1 MATNLTQIY
10 ESAMPQSTAHISTP
24 MAIESQWIDYN
35 GHFNMAYY
43 GVLFDRAADQM
54 FATLGLGPDYV
65 KATNNSFFTLETHCS
80 YLREVQATDI
90 VTISSQIIDHDHK
103 RVHYVQQM
111 RLPDQTQIACI
122 LEVMVSHV
130 DLNTHKTSNF
140 PDDVKARI
148 DAMAAAHKALPV
160 PTQVGHKIGIPRKP

>member
-1 MATNLTQIY
+1 MPF
-10 ESAMPQSTAHISTP
+10 SAPHRSTP
-24 MAIESQWIDYN
+24 MKIEPQWIDYN

-54 FATLGLGPDYV
+54 FAELGLGPDYV

-80 YLREVQATDI
+80 YLREVAPTDT
-90 VTISSQIIDHDHK
+90 VIIESHILDHDHK

-111 RLPDQTQIACI
+111 KHETEGWLANV
-122 LEVMVSHV
+122 LEVMVAHV
-130 DLNTHKTSNF
+130 SLATHKTSNF

-148 DAMAAAHKALPV
+148 DAMAREHKPLPV
-160 PTQVGHKIGIPRKP
+160 PPQVGHQIGIPRKP

>member
-1 MATNLTQIY
+1 
-10 ESAMPQSTAHISTP
+10 MPQSTPHISTP
-24 MAIESQWIDYN
+24 MVIESQWIDYN

-43 GVLFDRAADQM
+43 GVVFDRAADQM
-54 FATLGLGPDYV
+54 FAVLGLGPDYV

-80 YLREVQATDI
+80 YLREVQARDV
-90 VTISSQIIDHDHK
+90 VTVSSQIIDHDHK

-111 RLPDQTQIACI
+111 RLPDQTQIACV

-148 DAMAAAHKALPV
+148 HALAAEHLALPI
-160 PTQVGHKIGIPRKP
+160 PEKVGHKIGILRKPAP

>member
-1 MATNLTQIY
+1 
-10 ESAMPQSTAHISTP
+10 MPESTAHLSTP

-54 FATLGLGPDYV
+54 FAALGLGPDYV

-80 YLREVQATDI
+80 YLREVQATDV
-90 VTISSQIIDHDHK
+90 VTIASQIMDHDHK

-111 RLPDQTQIACI
+111 RLPNTNVACI

-130 DLNTHKTSNF
+130 DLTTHKTSNF
-140 PDDVKARI
+140 PEDVKVRI
-148 DAMAAAHKALPV
+148 ELMAAEHKGLSVPV
-160 PTQVGHKIGIPRKP
+160 QVGHKIGILRRSS

>member
-1 MATNLTQIY
+1 
-10 ESAMPQSTAHISTP
+10 MPQSTAHISTA
-24 MAIESQWIDYN
+24 MTIESQWIDYN

-65 KATNNSFFTLETHCS
+65 KSTNNSFFTLETHCS
-80 YLREVQATDI
+80 YLREVQATDM
-90 VTISSQIIDHDHK
+90 VTIASQIIDHDHK

-111 RLPDQTQIACI
+111 RLPDQSLVACI

-140 PDDVKARI
+140 PDDVKTRI
-148 DAMAAAHKALPV
+148 DAMANAHCSLPL
-160 PTQVGHKIGIPRKP
+160 PAQVGHKIGIPRKIV

>member
-1 MATNLTQIY
+1 
-10 ESAMPQSTAHISTP
+10 MPQSTPHLSTP

-43 GVLFDRAADQM
+43 GVLFDRAADQL
-54 FATLGLGPDYV
+54 FAELGLGPDYV
-65 KATNNSFFTLETHCS
+65 KTTNNSFFTLETHCS
-80 YLREVQATDI
+80 YLKEVQATDI

-111 RLPDQTQIACI
+111 HLPDATVACI

-140 PDDVKARI
+140 PDVVKARI
-148 DAMAAAHKALPV
+148 DQLAAAHKSLPT
-160 PTQVGHKIGIPRKP
+160 PAQVGRKIGIPRKTAP

>member
-1 MATNLTQIY
+1 
-10 ESAMPQSTAHISTP
+10 MPKHITGPHRSTT
-24 MAIESQWIDYN
+24 MTIEPQWVDYN

-54 FATLGLGPDYV
+54 FLELGLGPDYV
-65 KATNNSFFTLETHCS
+65 KTTNNSFFTLETHTS
-80 YLREVQATDI
+80 YLREVAPTDQ
-90 VTISSQIIDHDHK
+90 VAVESQIIDHDHK

-111 RLPDQTQIACI
+111 KHATDGWVACV

-130 DLNTHKTSNF
+130 DLSTHKTSSF

-148 DAMAAAHKALPV
+148 DAMAAEHTLLPA
-160 PTQVGHKIGIPRKP
+160 PAQVGHKIGIPRKAAPAP

>member
-1 MATNLTQIY
+1 
-10 ESAMPQSTAHISTP
+10 MPLSTAHISTA

-54 FATLGLGPDYV
+54 FAALGLGPDYV

-80 YLREVQATDI
+80 YLREVQATDV
-90 VTISSQIIDHDHK
+90 VTIRSQILDHDHK

-111 RLPDQTQIACI
+111 YLAHETEIACI
-122 LEVMVSHV
+122 LEVIVSHV

-140 PDDVKARI
+140 PEDVKARI
-148 DAMAAAHKALPV
+148 EVMAAQHKGLSVPV
-160 PTQVGHKIGIPRKP
+160 QVGRTIGIPRKN

>member
-1 MATNLTQIY
+1 
-10 ESAMPQSTAHISTP
+10 MPVSSPHRSTT

-54 FATLGLGPDYV
+54 FAQLGLGPDYV
-65 KATNNSFFTLETHCS
+65 KTTNNSFFTLETHCS
-80 YLREVQATDI
+80 YLREMKSTDP
-90 VTISSQIIDHDHK
+90 VAVESQIFDHDHK

-111 RLPDQTQIACI
+111 KHGTEGWVTCI
-122 LEVMVSHV
+122 LEVMVAHV
-130 DLNTHKTSNF
+130 DLTAHKTSNF

-148 DAMAAAHKALPV
+148 DAMAANHKAIPV
-160 PTQVGHKIGIPRKP
+160 PTLVGRKIGIPRKAAP

>member
-1 MATNLTQIY
+1 MPN
-10 ESAMPQSTAHISTP
+10 SAPHRSSP
-24 MAIESQWIDYN
+24 MAIEKQWIDYN

-54 FATLGLGPDYV
+54 FAELGLGPDYV

-80 YLREVQATDI
+80 YLREVVPTDT
-90 VTISSQIIDHDHK
+90 VTIESQIIDHDHK

-111 RLPDQTQIACI
+111 RLPDESVACI

-130 DLNTHKTSNF
+130 SLDTHKTSNF
-140 PDDVKARI
+140 PDDVQTRVN
-148 DAMAAAHKALPV
+148 AMAIAHTGLPL
-160 PTQVGHKIGIPRKP
+160 PAQVGHTIGIPRKIV

>member
-1 MATNLTQIY
+1 
-10 ESAMPQSTAHISTP
+10 MPQSLPHISTA
-24 MAIESQWIDYN
+24 MAIENQWIDYN

-54 FATLGLGPDYV
+54 FAALGLGPDYV

-80 YLREVQATDI
+80 YLHEVQATDV
-90 VTISSQIIDHDHK
+90 VTIESHIIDHDHK

-111 RLPDQTQIACI
+111 RLPNTTVACI

-130 DLNTHKTSNF
+130 DLTTHKTSNF
-140 PDDVKARI
+140 PTDVKARI
-148 DAMAAAHKALPV
+148 DAMAAAHKGLSVPV
-160 PTQVGHKIGIPRKP
+160 QVGRTIGIPRKS

>member
-1 MATNLTQIY
+1 
-10 ESAMPQSTAHISTP
+10 MPLSTAHNSTT

-54 FATLGLGPDYV
+54 FAELGLGPDYV
-65 KATNNSFFTLETHCS
+65 KTTNNSFFTLETHCT
-80 YLREVQATDI
+80 YVREMKSTDP
-90 VTISSQIIDHDHK
+90 VKVCSQILDHDHK

-111 RLPDQTQIACI
+111 LHATENWVACI

-130 DLNTHKTSNF
+130 DLKTHKTSNF
-140 PDDVKARI
+140 PDDVKRRI
-148 DAMAAAHKALPV
+148 DAMANAHSSLPL
-160 PTQVGHKIGIPRKP
+160 PAQVGHKIGIPRKIA

>member
-1 MATNLTQIY
+1 
-10 ESAMPQSTAHISTP
+10 MPFPAPHRSTS
-24 MAIESQWIDYN
+24 MAIENQWIDYN

-54 FATLGLGPDYV
+54 FGALGLGPDYV
-65 KATNNSFFTLETHCS
+65 KTTHNSFFTLETHCS
-80 YLREVQATDI
+80 YLREVAPTDTVAI
-90 VTISSQIIDHDHK
+90 ESQIIDHDHK
-103 RVHYVQQM
+103 RVHYVQAM
-111 RLPDQTQIACI
+111 KHADEGWVACV

-148 DAMAAAHKALPV
+148 DAMAAEHNALPV
-160 PTQVGHKIGIPRKP
+160 PAQVGRKIGILRKV